1 MTLSDKFFEIT
12 PVEVRGSREPGETT
26 FKLAVVG
33 SNAGGA
39 DVLDVTITAT
49 VTTNGVGDYAGEMTI
64 TGPSEQLCCM
74 LSDGVFV
81 QQVNEGKANWTYDDT
96 VWGLWLFDGA
106 AYASTDDAAPG
117 YTVYIMPTVCE
128 KGDDGVYYSIDWK
141 ANPVDEMTFT
151 NTYTKSTTRPSEN
164 GTNTG
169 TITSPQTG
177 DNSNLAVWFALLAVS
192 AAGVMGAGVYS
203 KRRRSSR

>member
-1 MTLSDKFFEIT
+1 MTNFCEIT
-12 PVEVRGSREPGETT
+12 TVEVRGSREPGETT

-81 QQVNEGKANWTYDDT
+81 QQVNEGKANWTYDDK
-96 VWGLWLFDGA
+96 VWGLLMTQNPV
-106 AYASTDDAAPG
+106 AYAMSGDASVPG
-117 YTVYIMPTVCE
+117 YTVLIYPTTCE
-128 KGDDGVYYSIDWK
+128 KGDD
-141 ANPVDEMTFT
+141 
-151 NTYTKSTTRPSEN
+151 
-164 GTNTG
+164 
-169 TITSPQTG
+169 
-177 DNSNLAVWFALLAVS
+177 
-192 AAGVMGAGVYS
+192 GVMGAGVYS